1 MDSESSVAVA
11 MSYYNTICFQKG
23 ESRAGGGSCLESKEA
38 FAKAKQINQS
48 LYCH

>member
-23 ESRAGGGSCLESKEA
+23 ESRAGGGAVWSQRKLSL
-38 FAKAKQINQS
+38 KQNK
-48 LYCH
+48 